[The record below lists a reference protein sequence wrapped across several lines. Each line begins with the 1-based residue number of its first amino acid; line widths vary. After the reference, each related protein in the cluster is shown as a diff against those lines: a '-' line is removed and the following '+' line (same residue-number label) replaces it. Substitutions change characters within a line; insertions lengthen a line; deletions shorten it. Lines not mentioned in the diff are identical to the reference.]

1 MMATGNVGAV
11 IKDLKTRIAGIA
23 TALVSRD
30 GLVLY
35 ADVPA
40 GVYTETFAIM
50 CATILGAAATANTEL
65 NRAPPERIVIEGND
79 SKTIIVGSGKKA
91 CQLASRRPV
100 LVTATTGMPRSASAR
115 TRETASGFT
124 WGGCSARPAAE

>member
-1 MMATGNVGAV
+1 MMASGNVGTV
-11 IKDLKTRIAGIA
+11 IRDLKNRVGGLA

-35 ADVPA
+35 ADVPS

-65 NRAPPERIVIEGND
+65 NRSPPERIVIEGND

-91 CQLASRRPV
+91 LLVAVVDQTADVTKV
-100 LVTATTGMPRSASAR
+100 LGEVVKVADLLKAN
-115 TRETASGFT
+115 
-124 WGGCSARPAAE
+124 

>member
-1 MMATGNVGAV
+1 MMATGNVGTV
-11 IKDLKTRIAGIA
+11 IKDLKGRLSGIA
-23 TALVSRD
+23 AALISRD

-65 NRAPPERIVIEGND
+65 NRAPPDRIVIEGND

-91 CQLASRRPV
+91 LLVVVVDQGADANKVLAEAAKV
-100 LVTATTGMPRSASAR
+100 ADLLKTG
-115 TRETASGFT
+115 
-124 WGGCSARPAAE
+124 

>member
-11 IKDLKTRIAGIA
+11 IKDLKSRINGLA

-65 NRAPPERIVIEGND
+65 NRAQPDRIVIEGND

-91 CQLASRRPV
+91 LLVAVVDQTADATKV
-100 LVTATTGMPRSASAR
+100 LSEVTKV
-115 TRETASGFT
+115 
-124 WGGCSARPAAE
+124 AELLRAG

>member
-1 MMATGNVGAV
+1 MMATGNVGTV
-11 IKDLKTRIAGIA
+11 IKDLKARISGLA

-65 NRAPPERIVIEGND
+65 NRAPPERIVVEGND
-79 SKTIIVGSGKKA
+79 SKTIIVGCGKKA
-91 CQLASRRPV
+91 LLVAVIDQAADVQKVLAEVAKVSE
-100 LVTATTGMPRSASAR
+100 LVKVG
-115 TRETASGFT
+115 
-124 WGGCSARPAAE
+124 

>member
-11 IKDLKTRIAGIA
+11 IKDLKAKIGGIA

-65 NRAPPERIVIEGND
+65 NRSPPERIVIEGND

-91 CQLASRRPV
+91 LLVAVVEHTADVAKV
-100 LVTATTGMPRSASAR
+100 LVDVVKV
-115 TRETASGFT
+115 
-124 WGGCSARPAAE
+124 AELLKAN

>member
-1 MMATGNVGAV
+1 MMATGNVGTV
-11 IKDLKTRIAGIA
+11 VKDLKTRIGGTA

-30 GLVLY
+30 GLVLF

-65 NRAPPERIVIEGND
+65 NRAPPDRIVIEGND

-91 CQLASRRPV
+91 LLVAVVDKTADVTKV
-100 LVTATTGMPRSASAR
+100 LEEVGKV
-115 TRETASGFT
+115 
-124 WGGCSARPAAE
+124 AELLKAN

>member
-1 MMATGNVGAV
+1 MMATGNVGTV
-11 IKDLKTRIAGIA
+11 IKELKSRIGGIA
-23 TALVSRD
+23 TAFVSRD

-65 NRAPPERIVIEGND
+65 NRAPPDRIIVEGND
-79 SKTIIVGSGKKA
+79 SRTLIVGCGKKA
-91 CQLASRRPV
+91 LLVAVVDHSADISKTLVEVAKVADV
-100 LVTATTGMPRSASAR
+100 LKVN
-115 TRETASGFT
+115 
-124 WGGCSARPAAE
+124 

>member
-1 MMATGNVGAV
+1 MATGNVGTV
-11 IKDLKTRIAGIA
+11 IKDLKQRIAGIA

-65 NRAPPERIVIEGND
+65 SRSPPERIVIEGHD

-91 CQLASRRPV
+91 LLVAVVDQSADAQKVLAEALKV
-100 LVTATTGMPRSASAR
+100 AELLKTG
-115 TRETASGFT
+115 
-124 WGGCSARPAAE
+124 

>member
-11 IKDLKTRIAGIA
+11 IKDLKTRIGGIA
-23 TALVSRD
+23 AALVSRD

-65 NRAPPERIVIEGND
+65 NRAPPEKIVIEGND
-79 SKTIIVGSGKKA
+79 SKTVIVGSGKKA
-91 CQLASRRPV
+91 LLVAVVDQSADANRVLAEV
-100 LVTATTGMPRSASAR
+100 GKVAELLKTG
-115 TRETASGFT
+115 
-124 WGGCSARPAAE
+124 

>member
-11 IKDLKTRIAGIA
+11 IKDLKARIGGIA
-23 TALVSRD
+23 VSLVSRD

-40 GVYTETFAIM
+40 GGYTETFAIM

-65 NRAPPERIVIEGND
+65 NRSPPEQIVIEGND

-91 CQLASRRPV
+91 LLVAVVDQSAEANRVLAEV
-100 LVTATTGMPRSASAR
+100 AKVAELLKTT
-115 TRETASGFT
+115 
-124 WGGCSARPAAE
+124 

>member
-1 MMATGNVGAV
+1 MMAAGNVGAV
-11 IKDLKTRIAGIA
+11 IKDLKSRISGIA

-65 NRAPPERIVIEGND
+65 NRAPPDRILIEGND

-91 CQLASRRPV
+91 LLVAVVDQSADVPRVLAE
-100 LVTATTGMPRSASAR
+100 VTKVAELLKTG
-115 TRETASGFT
+115 
-124 WGGCSARPAAE
+124 

>member
-11 IKDLKTRIAGIA
+11 IKDLKTRVSGIA

-65 NRAPPERIVIEGND
+65 NRAPPERIVVEGND

-91 CQLASRRPV
+91 LLVAVVEHTADVGKV
-100 LVTATTGMPRSASAR
+100 LVDVVKV
-115 TRETASGFT
+115 
-124 WGGCSARPAAE
+124 AELLKAN

>member
-11 IKDLKTRIAGIA
+11 IKDLKTRISGIA
-23 TALVSRD
+23 AALVSRD

-65 NRAPPERIVIEGND
+65 NRAPPEKIVIEGND

-91 CQLASRRPV
+91 LLVAVVDHSADANRVLAEV
-100 LVTATTGMPRSASAR
+100 GKVAELLKTG
-115 TRETASGFT
+115 
-124 WGGCSARPAAE
+124 

>member
-1 MMATGNVGAV
+1 MMASGNVGAV
-11 IKDLKTRIAGIA
+11 IKDLKSRISGIA

-65 NRAPPERIVIEGND
+65 NRAPPEKIVIEGND

-91 CQLASRRPV
+91 LLVAVVDHTADATKV
-100 LVTATTGMPRSASAR
+100 LSEVGKV
-115 TRETASGFT
+115 
-124 WGGCSARPAAE
+124 AELLKTN

>member
-1 MMATGNVGAV
+1 MATGNVGAV
-11 IKDLKTRIAGIA
+11 IRDLKTRIGALA

-65 NRAPPERIVIEGND
+65 NRSPPEKIVIEGID

-91 CQLASRRPV
+91 LLVAVVDQSVDTTKVLAEV
-100 LVTATTGMPRSASAR
+100 TKVAELVKTG
-115 TRETASGFT
+115 
-124 WGGCSARPAAE
+124 

>member
-1 MMATGNVGAV
+1 MMATGNVGTV
-11 IKDLKTRIAGIA
+11 IKDLKARIGGTA

-65 NRAPPERIVIEGND
+65 NRSPPERIVIEGND

-91 CQLASRRPV
+91 LLVAVVDRTADVTKV
-100 LVTATTGMPRSASAR
+100 LEEVGKV
-115 TRETASGFT
+115 
-124 WGGCSARPAAE
+124 AELLKAN

>member
-1 MMATGNVGAV
+1 MPIQDVNEAV
-11 IKDLKTRIAGIA
+11 KDLKSRISAVA

-30 GLVLY
+30 GMVI
-35 ADVPA
+35 AAEVPD

-65 NRAPPERIVIEGND
+65 SRAPPASIIVEGAD

-91 CQLASRRPV
+91 LLVAV
-100 LVTATTGMPRSASAR
+100 LDHDTDTQNALKEIEQVAESV
-115 TRETASGFT
+115 
-124 WGGCSARPAAE
+124 RPA

>member
-1 MMATGNVGAV
+1 MATGNVGTV
-11 IKDLKTRIAGIA
+11 VKDLKTRIAGVA
-23 TALVSRD
+23 AALVSRD
-30 GLVLY
+30 GLVLF

-65 NRAPPERIVIEGND
+65 NRAPPERIIIEGND

-91 CQLASRRPV
+91 LLVAVVDKTADVAHV
-100 LVTATTGMPRSASAR
+100 LEEVGKV
-115 TRETASGFT
+115 
-124 WGGCSARPAAE
+124 AELLKAN

>member
-1 MMATGNVGAV
+1 MMAAGNVGAV
-11 IKDLKTRIAGIA
+11 IKDLKGRIGAVA
-23 TALVSRD
+23 SALVSRD

-65 NRAPPERIVIEGND
+65 NRSPPDRIVIEGSD
-79 SKTIIVGSGKKA
+79 SKTLIVGSGKKA
-91 CQLASRRPV
+91 LLVAVVDQSADTTKVLAELAKV
-100 LVTATTGMPRSASAR
+100 AEMVKTG
-115 TRETASGFT
+115 
-124 WGGCSARPAAE
+124 

>member
-1 MMATGNVGAV
+1 MMVTGNVGAV
-11 IKDLKTRIAGIA
+11 VKDLKSRIGGIA

-30 GLVLY
+30 GLVLF

-65 NRAPPERIVIEGND
+65 NRAPPERIIIEGND

-91 CQLASRRPV
+91 LLVAVVDKTADVNKV
-100 LVTATTGMPRSASAR
+100 LEEVGKV
-115 TRETASGFT
+115 
-124 WGGCSARPAAE
+124 AELLKAN

>member
-11 IKDLKTRIAGIA
+11 IKDLKSRISGIA
-23 TALVSRD
+23 VALVSRD

-91 CQLASRRPV
+91 LLPPGVDQ
-100 LVTATTGMPRSASAR
+100 SAR
-115 TRETASGFT
+115 AHRVRQEAGKVS
-124 WGGCSARPAAE
+124 

>member
-1 MMATGNVGAV
+1 MMATGNVGTV
-11 IKDLKTRIAGIA
+11 IKDLKAKIEGIA

-35 ADVPA
+35 ADVPS

-65 NRAPPERIVIEGND
+65 NRAPPEKIVIEGAD

-91 CQLASRRPV
+91 LLVAVVDQSADSNKV
-100 LVTATTGMPRSASAR
+100 LQEAIKVA
-115 TRETASGFT
+115 ELLKSG
-124 WGGCSARPAAE
+124 

>member
-1 MMATGNVGAV
+1 MATGNVGAV
-11 IKDLKTRIAGIA
+11 IKDLKSRISGIA

-65 NRAPPERIVIEGND
+65 NRAPPEKIVVEGND

-91 CQLASRRPV
+91 LLVAVVEQTADVARV
-100 LVTATTGMPRSASAR
+100 LDEVSKV
-115 TRETASGFT
+115 
-124 WGGCSARPAAE
+124 AELLKAN

>member
-11 IKDLKTRIAGIA
+11 IKDLKTRIGGIA
-23 TALVSRD
+23 AALVSRD

-50 CATILGAAATANTEL
+50 CATILGAAEKDNTEMNL
-65 NRAPPERIVIEGND
+65 APPEKIVIEGND
-79 SKTIIVGSGKKA
+79 SKTVIVGSGKKA
-91 CQLASRRPV
+91 LLVAVVDQSADANRVLAEV
-100 LVTATTGMPRSASAR
+100 GKVAELLKTG
-115 TRETASGFT
+115 
-124 WGGCSARPAAE
+124 

>member
-1 MMATGNVGAV
+1 MMATGNVGTV
-11 IKDLKTRIAGIA
+11 SKDLKQRSGGIA

-65 NRAPPERIVIEGND
+65 NRAAPERIVVDGND

-91 CQLASRRPV
+91 LLVAVVDQSADVTKVLAE
-100 LVTATTGMPRSASAR
+100 VTKV
-115 TRETASGFT
+115 
-124 WGGCSARPAAE
+124 AELLKAG

>member
-1 MMATGNVGAV
+1 MMATSNVGAV
-11 IKDLKTRIAGIA
+11 IKDLKARIGGLA

-65 NRAPPERIVIEGND
+65 NRAPPDRIVIEGTD

-91 CQLASRRPV
+91 L
-100 LVTATTGMPRSASAR
+100 LVAVVEQTSDSAR
-115 TRETASGFT
+115 VL
-124 WGGCSARPAAE
+124 AEVGKVAELLKTT

>member
-1 MMATGNVGAV
+1 MMATGNVGSV
-11 IKDLKTRIAGIA
+11 IKDLKTKIGGIA

-65 NRAPPERIVIEGND
+65 NRSPPERIVIDGQD

-91 CQLASRRPV
+91 LLVAVVDQSADTTKVLAEAIKV
-100 LVTATTGMPRSASAR
+100 AELLKAS
-115 TRETASGFT
+115 
-124 WGGCSARPAAE
+124 

>member
-1 MMATGNVGAV
+1 MATGNVGTV
-11 IKDLKTRIAGIA
+11 IKDLKTRIGGIA

-65 NRAPPERIVIEGND
+65 NRAAPERVIVEGAD
-79 SKTIIVGSGKKA
+79 SRTIIVGCGKKA
-91 CQLASRRPV
+91 L
-100 LVTATTGMPRSASAR
+100 LVAVVDHTADMNRVMTDVTKVSELLKV
-115 TRETASGFT
+115 T
-124 WGGCSARPAAE
+124 

>member
-1 MMATGNVGAV
+1 MMATGNVGTV
-11 IKDLKTRIAGIA
+11 IKDLKTRIGGIA

-40 GVYTETFAIM
+40 GVYTETFAFM

-65 NRAPPERIVIEGND
+65 NRAPPDRIVVEGND

-91 CQLASRRPV
+91 L
-100 LVTATTGMPRSASAR
+100 LVAVVDQSADVAKLLG
-115 TRETASGFT
+115 EVVKV
-124 WGGCSARPAAE
+124 AELLKAN

>member
-1 MMATGNVGAV
+1 MATGNVGAV
-11 IKDLKTRIAGIA
+11 IKDLKGRIDGLA

-65 NRAPPERIVIEGND
+65 NRAPPDRIVVEGND
-79 SKTIIVGSGKKA
+79 SRTIIVGSGKKA
-91 CQLASRRPV
+91 LLVAVVDQSADVPKVLGEVAKVAELLKAS
-100 LVTATTGMPRSASAR
+100 
-115 TRETASGFT
+115 
-124 WGGCSARPAAE
+124 

>member
-1 MMATGNVGAV
+1 MMAATGNVGAV
-11 IKDLKTRIAGIA
+11 IKDLKGRIGAVA
-23 TALVSRD
+23 CALVSRD

-65 NRAPPERIVIEGND
+65 NRSPPERIIIEGAD
-79 SKTIIVGSGKKA
+79 SKTVVVGSGKKA
-91 CQLASRRPV
+91 LLVAVVDQNQDTKKV
-100 LVTATTGMPRSASAR
+100 LDEVLKVSEMVKTS
-115 TRETASGFT
+115 
-124 WGGCSARPAAE
+124 